1 MPNDG
6 LIAIEHSLDLY
17 LRLANEHELMPD
29 RFRCPHPEVRL
40 ARKERRRDQAPTA
53 DELVIDKAGVDF
65 AKGLAVVKDVGIVS
79 GQGRATEG
87 VDEG

>member
-1 MPNDG
+1 MSNDG
-6 LIAIEHSLDLY
+6 LIAVQHPLDLY

-40 ARKERRRDQAPTA
+40 ARKERRWYQAPTA
-53 DELVIDKAGVDF
+53 DELVIDKAGVDL
-65 AKGLAVVKDVGIVS
+65 AKGLTVVEDVGIVS
-79 GQGRATEG
+79 GQGWTTEG